1 MNDAPDPEL
10 VLDFWFG
17 PGDAAEILERNGVRW
32 WRADAA
38 FDAEI
43 RERFGAWRERAL
55 AGALDAWRATPR
67 GTLALILLL
76 DQFSRNLY
84 RGDARAFAHDALA
97 RSWTHALLARGA
109 DRELAPLE
117 RVFCYLPLE
126 HAEDLR
132 TQDRSVALFAAL
144 CEAAPATLRGAFEN
158 FLDFAR
164 KHREVIAR
172 FGRFPGRNAALGRV
186 STAQERE
193 FLEQPGAAF

>member
-1 MNDAPDPEL
+1 VNAPLDPGP

-17 PGDAAEILERNGVRW
+17 AGDAAAILERNGVRW
-32 WRADAA
+32 WRADPA

-43 RERFGAWRERAL
+43 RGRFGTLRERAI
-55 AGALDAWRATPR
+55 AGALDSWRATPR
-67 GTLALILLL
+67 GTLALILLI

-109 DRELAPLE
+109 DRELAPVE

-126 HAEDLR
+126 HAEDSR
-132 TQDRSVALFAAL
+132 TQERSVALFAAL
-144 CEAAPATLRGAFEN
+144 CDDVPTDLRSAFEN

-164 KHREVIAR
+164 KHRDVIER

-186 STAQERE
+186 STPEERE
-193 FLEQPGAAF
+193 FLKQPGAAF

>member
-1 MNDAPDPEL
+1 MNLAPDPQP

-17 PGDAAEILERNGVRW
+17 AGDAAAILQRNGVRW

-43 RERFGAWRERAL
+43 RERFGALRDRAL
-55 AGALDAWRATPR
+55 AGALDAWHATPR
-67 GTLALILLL
+67 GTLALILLI
-76 DQFSRNLY
+76 DQFSRNLF

-97 RSWTHALLARGA
+97 RSWTRTLLARGT
-109 DRELAPLE
+109 DRILAPVE

-126 HAEDLR
+126 HAEDLP
-132 TQDRSVALFAAL
+132 TQERSVALLTAL
-144 CEAAPATLRGAFEN
+144 RDEAPPDLRDAFEN

-164 KHREVIAR
+164 KHHDVIAR

-186 STAQERE
+186 STAEETE
-193 FLEQPGAAF
+193 FLKQPGAAF